1 MCVYITTQE
10 GECYKWEVHAS
21 VARPDTVLQT
31 YIIVSKIFKLLSVN
45 LKKFLNLKIMKYGMY
60 QKENIQINQ
69 NVLGQIVAS
78 EESNDYFDKP
88 Q

>member
-1 MCVYITTQE
+1 M
-10 GECYKWEVHAS
+10 HAR

-31 YIIVSKIFKLLSVN
+31 YISVSKIFKLISVN
-45 LKKFLNLKIMKYGMY
+45 LLSALTFSNLKIMKYGMY

-78 EESNDYFDKP
+78 EGRNDHCD
-88 Q
+88 

>member
-1 MCVYITTQE
+1 MHVR
-10 GECYKWEVHAS
+10 

-31 YIIVSKIFKLLSVN
+31 YISVSKIFKLISVN

-78 EESNDYFDKP
+78 EERNDYFDKP

>member
-1 MCVYITTQE
+1 
-10 GECYKWEVHAS
+10 
-21 VARPDTVLQT
+21 
-31 YIIVSKIFKLLSVN
+31 
-45 LKKFLNLKIMKYGMY
+45 MKYGMY

-78 EESNDYFDKP
+78 EGRNDYFDKP